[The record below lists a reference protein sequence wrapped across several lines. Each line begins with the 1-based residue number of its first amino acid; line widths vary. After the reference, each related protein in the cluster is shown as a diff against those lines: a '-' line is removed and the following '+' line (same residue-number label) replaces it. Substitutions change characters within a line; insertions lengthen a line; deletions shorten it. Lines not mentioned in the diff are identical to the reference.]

1 MAETSPLANPTV
13 RSVWWSVRCPG
24 TGPAPFDTAHLRL
37 FYPAQRDGSLGE
49 QLSGAVAAAAVEAPL
64 PLVVVLP
71 GVNCGQDSYRW
82 LAVRLVEAGYAVLT
96 YDLVGELFPGQYG
109 TTPGLDLDACAPD
122 TYGTRPTAGALRHLL
137 DGVRELTSAE
147 SGLPVA
153 GLVDLDRVALV
164 GHSAGGTVVLQSA
177 SPDWFPEVHAAVALT
192 AHAGVSTSLGW
203 PAGTVVASPAT
214 CPVLLVSAELDGVMA
229 GSGARYGQDA
239 GPAGR
244 VRRTFEESLTRTS
257 YALLVELAGVGH
269 FVAADPLDPTT
280 ARAFLDSVPTADTDA
295 ARALLAGVLVDF
307 LDAHLAGDAAARA
320 RLRDLTSDA
329 AAGVSHARLRDTS
342 TAAAAAHA

>member
-1 MAETSPLANPTV
+1 MPETSPLANPAV

-24 TGPAPFDTAHLRL
+24 AGPAPFDTAHLRL

-49 QLSGAVAAAAVEAPL
+49 RMSGMVAAAPVAAPL

-82 LAVRLVEAGYAVLT
+82 LAVRLVDAGYAVLT

-109 TTPGLDLDACAPD
+109 TTPGLDLGACTPE

-137 DGVRELTSAE
+137 DGVRELTAAG
-147 SGLPVA
+147 SGLPVES
-153 GLVDLDRVALV
+153 LVDLDRVALV

-177 SPDWFPEVHAAVALT
+177 SPDWFPEVRAAVALT
-192 AHAGVSTSLGW
+192 AHAGVSTALGW
-203 PAGTVVASPAT
+203 PAGTVVPSPAT

-229 GSGARYGQDA
+229 GSGARYGEEDA
-239 GPAGR
+239 PADR
-244 VRRTFEESLTRTS
+244 VRRTFEESLDRAP
-257 YALLVELAGVGH
+257 YALHVELAGVGH

-280 ARAFLDSVPTADTDA
+280 ARAFLDTVPTADIDA

-307 LDAHLAGDAAARA
+307 LDAHVAGDDAARG
-320 RLRDLTSDA
+320 RLHDLTTDVT
-329 AAGVSHARLRDTS
+329 AGVNRARLRDTS
-342 TAAAAAHA
+342 AAAAAHA